1 MFFPLIII
9 SGQYRSPRITE
20 HPKDVLVKKNEPT
33 TLNCKAEGKPE
44 PIIEW
49 YKDGELLNNSPGNDG
64 RRIFLPGGDLFF
76 LSVSD
81 GKKESDSGTYWCIA
95 RNQVG
100 NVQSRNA
107 SLVVGGKLRN
117 SYYSERELDF
127 MKFYFIYLRISLE

>member
-1 MFFPLIII
+1 
-9 SGQYRSPRITE
+9 
-20 HPKDVLVKKNEPT
+20 VKKNEPT

-44 PIIEW
+44 PNIEW
-49 YKDGELLNNSPGNDG
+49 YRDGEHLNSSPSNDG

-100 NVQSRNA
+100 SVRSRNA
-107 SLVVGGKLRN
+107 TLQVGGKN
-117 SYYSERELDF
+117 KKNISGFYSFSVKVIIYIVGGSGKGNMPWLER
-127 MKFYFIYLRISLE
+127 